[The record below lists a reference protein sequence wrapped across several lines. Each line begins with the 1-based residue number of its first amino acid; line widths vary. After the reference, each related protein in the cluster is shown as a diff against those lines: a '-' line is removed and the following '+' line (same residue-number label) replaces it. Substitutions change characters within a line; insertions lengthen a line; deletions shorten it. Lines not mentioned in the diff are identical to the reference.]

1 MCKTIMKTC
10 FTISQRGPKKTR
22 GVAAKRKNVEDHRCH
37 RARLLLV
44 VRVVGL
50 RSWEYVFADD
60 GLFLHFSGGL
70 MVAFD
75 SACLQF
81 FSQDCAAL
89 NLYLEKVDEVDGEDG
104 PHAIVGEPFAGFH
117 PDDEENPSEN
127 NQ

>member
-1 MCKTIMKTC
+1 
-10 FTISQRGPKKTR
+10 
-22 GVAAKRKNVEDHRCH
+22 
-37 RARLLLV
+37 
-44 VRVVGL
+44 
-50 RSWEYVFADD
+50 
-60 GLFLHFSGGL
+60 

-127 NQ
+127 KQ

>member
-1 MCKTIMKTC
+1 M
-10 FTISQRGPKKTR
+10 
-22 GVAAKRKNVEDHRCH
+22 
-37 RARLLLV
+37 LLV

-75 SACLQF
+75 SACLQL

-89 NLYLEKVDEVDGEDG
+89 NLYLEKVNEVDGEDG
-104 PHAIVGEPFAGFH
+104 PHTIVGEPFAGLH
-117 PDDEENPSEN
+117 PNDKKSFLWPGEVVFCDLRSFPKNKERSPKI
-127 NQ
+127 

>member
-1 MCKTIMKTC
+1 M
-10 FTISQRGPKKTR
+10 
-22 GVAAKRKNVEDHRCH
+22 EDHRCH

-50 RSWEYVFADD
+50 RSWGFVFADD
-60 GLFLHFSGGL
+60 GLFLHFSSGL

-81 FSQDCAAL
+81 LQDCAAL
-89 NLYLEKVDEVDGEDG
+89 NLYLEKVNEVDGEDG